1 MKTDSMTID
10 NKELNNVEA
19 TKEQTRADFGYL
31 AGLYEENT
39 YHRTDCEYHY
49 AGDVGGSTVSHR

>member
-31 AGLYEENT
+31 ADLYEENT
-39 YHRTDCEYHY
+39 YHRTDSQHCHISN
-49 AGDVGGSTVSHR
+49 VSGSTVSHR

>member
-19 TKEQTRADFGYL
+19 TKEQTGYL
-31 AGLYEENT
+31 ADLYEENT
-39 YHRTDCEYHY
+39 YHRTDSQHCHISN
-49 AGDVGGSTVSHR
+49 VSGSTVSHR